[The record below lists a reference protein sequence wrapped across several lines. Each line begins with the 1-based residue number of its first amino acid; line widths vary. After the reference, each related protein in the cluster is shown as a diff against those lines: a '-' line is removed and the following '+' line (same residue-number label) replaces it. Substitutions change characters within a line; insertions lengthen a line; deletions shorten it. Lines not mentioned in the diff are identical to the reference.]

1 MTAASDIRKLM
12 SCTAAEFAASM
23 VNIGGMTERSDGSW
37 TGLVGGGTA
46 LVRYQPQPGVRLGG
60 LLEIPR
66 AVVTISLSGVSV
78 ADRATL
84 LRQFEM
90 AFQRGGG

>member
-1 MTAASDIRKLM
+1 MTAPSDIRKLM
-12 SCTAAEFAASM
+12 SCTPAEFAASM
-23 VNIGGMTERSDGSW
+23 VNIGGMTERPDGSW
-37 TGLVGGGTA
+37 MGASGGGTA

-66 AVVTISLSGVSV
+66 AVVTITLSGLSD
-78 ADRATL
+78 ADRISL
-84 LRQFEM
+84 LRRFEM